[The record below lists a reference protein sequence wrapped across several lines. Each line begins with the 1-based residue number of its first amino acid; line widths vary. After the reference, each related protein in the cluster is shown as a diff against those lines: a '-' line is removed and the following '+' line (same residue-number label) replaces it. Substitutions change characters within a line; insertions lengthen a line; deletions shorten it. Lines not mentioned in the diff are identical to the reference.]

1 MDELRWRLQ
10 EVEHSWMECK
20 EREISACK
28 PLFSFVFLTWHYLS
42 RDLAEWVANILAPR
56 EPRAVRRRLLKVRR
70 RRVVIGVVVGVKE
83 LPLKRAFFEKSRT
96 LSSIF

>member
-1 MDELRWRLQ
+1 MQ
-10 EVEHSWMECK
+10 
-20 EREISACK
+20 A
-28 PLFSFVFLTWHYLS
+28 FVFFQSFLFFIPPFTFHRALTWHYLS

-56 EPRAVRRRLLKVRR
+56 EPRVERRRLLKVRR

>member
-1 MDELRWRLQ
+1 MQ
-10 EVEHSWMECK
+10 
-20 EREISACK
+20 A
-28 PLFSFVFLTWHYLS
+28 FVFFQSFLFFIPPFTFHRAPTCHYLS

-56 EPRAVRRRLLKVRR
+56 EPRVERRRLLKVRR

-96 LSSIF
+96 LSSSF